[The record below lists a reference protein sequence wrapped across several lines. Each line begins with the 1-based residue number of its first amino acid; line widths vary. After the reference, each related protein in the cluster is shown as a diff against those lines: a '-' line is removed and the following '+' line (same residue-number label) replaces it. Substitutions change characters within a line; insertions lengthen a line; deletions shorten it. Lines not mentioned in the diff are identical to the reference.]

1 MSTPKHDTTE
11 EIPQQLQ
18 ERKPKLRRNDSLE
31 VESGKL
37 DGRYNHRSKGGD
49 WSMILHLAFQSIGVA
64 FGDLGTSPL
73 YVYPSAFTDV
83 IKHNDDII
91 GVLSLIYYTLAIIPL
106 IKYASIELRAN
117 DNGDVHSFSHHHVH
131 VCTVYSVCILFE
143 VYVDNEDFKF
153 GQPQLLD

>member
-18 ERKPKLRRNDSLE
+18 ERKPKLRRNESLE
-31 VESGKL
+31 VESDKL
-37 DGRYNHRSKGGD
+37 DGGAGRYNHRSNGGD
-49 WSMILHLAFQSIGVA
+49 WSMILDLAFQSIGVA

-73 YVYPSAFTDV
+73 YVYPSAFADV

-106 IKYASIELRAN
+106 IKYDIICFIS
-117 DNGDVHSFSHHHVH
+117 
-131 VCTVYSVCILFE
+131 
-143 VYVDNEDFKF
+143 
-153 GQPQLLD
+153 